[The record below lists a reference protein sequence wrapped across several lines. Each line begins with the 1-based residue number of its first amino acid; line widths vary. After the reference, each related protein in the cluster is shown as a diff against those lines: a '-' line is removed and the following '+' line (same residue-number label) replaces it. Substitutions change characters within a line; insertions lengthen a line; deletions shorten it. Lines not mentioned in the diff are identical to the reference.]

1 VLAMEISICRGVRS
15 TGGTS
20 PALIH
25 SNPHREQMACS
36 WQPARLEQSF
46 TIGGV
51 LATDPS
57 QH

>member
-1 VLAMEISICRGVRS
+1 MEISICRGVRS